1 MTLSMLSTL
10 SDAERKYL
18 SGQRHGRLATVA
30 ANGFPQVKPVGFTYN
45 ARLGT
50 IDIVGYNMASSAKYK
65 NVQANPK
72 VAFTVDDAPGE
83 GPAGVRFLEIR
94 GLAETV
100 TVAAGDSGSLPP
112 EIIRIHPRRV
122 LAYNIEPGRPGLQSR
137 DIATMRAIQVTS
149 FGGPE
154 VLTPVTLPAPV
165 PGPGEVAIA
174 VSVADVLFLDAM
186 IRSGSSAGAFP
197 VRPPYVPGN
206 GVAGHVVAVGAGVDS
221 GLTGR
226 LVVAP
231 TGRRGGAGGYASV
244 AVVPAERLV
253 PVPHEVSG
261 RVAGALLHDGATALG
276 LLAGTHVN
284 PGEWVLVLGAAGGL
298 GLLLIQLARASGGQV
313 IGAARLDGVA
323 RRQEK
328 HDAITGTGATA
339 VVDYGDSDWT
349 RAVVEVTGGAG
360 PDVVFDGVGGA
371 LGRAAFGVVA
381 AGGRFSAH
389 GAPAGGFTRIDPLEA
404 ADRRVKVRGIE
415 QVQYGPARQ
424 AELTGQA
431 LAYAAAG
438 RLAPVIGQ
446 VFPLERAAEAHAA
459 LADRSVVGKTLL
471 IVD

>member
-1 MTLSMLSTL
+1 MTL
-10 SDAERKYL
+10 SDAEKKYL
-18 SGQRHGRLATVA
+18 SSQRHGRLATVA

-50 IDIVGYNMASSAKYK
+50 IDIAGYNMASSGKYK
-65 NVQANPK
+65 NVRGNPK

-83 GPAGVRFLEIR
+83 GPGGVRFLEIR

-100 TVAAGDSGSLPP
+100 TIAAADGGAGGGLPP

-154 VLTPVTLPAPV
+154 VLTPVTLSAPV

-186 IRSGSSAGAFP
+186 IRSGNSAGAFP

-206 GVAGHVVAVGAGVDS
+206 GVAGHVVAVGEGVDS

-231 TGRRGGAGGYASV
+231 TGPRGGSGGYASV

-253 PVPHEVSG
+253 PVPRAVSG

-276 LLAGTHVN
+276 LLASTRVD

-313 IGAARLDGVA
+313 IGAARLDGVT

-328 HDAITGTGATA
+328 LDAITGAGAVA

-349 RAVVEVTGGAG
+349 RAVVEVTGGTG

-389 GAPAGGFTRIDPLEA
+389 GAPAGGFARIDPVEA
-404 ADRRVKVRGIE
+404 ADRRVVVRGIE

-471 IVD
+471 IAD